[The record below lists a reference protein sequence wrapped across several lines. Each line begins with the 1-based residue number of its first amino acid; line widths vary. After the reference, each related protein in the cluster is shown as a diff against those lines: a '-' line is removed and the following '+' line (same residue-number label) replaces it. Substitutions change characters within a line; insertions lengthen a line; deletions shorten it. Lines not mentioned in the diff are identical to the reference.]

1 MTTPGR
7 TTGDAQHHDNE
18 HSGQGGGFW
27 AQPEEVSVSSAALP
41 YAPAFYTIAN
51 LPGFQPVA
59 GVDMQ
64 IMAGQNVMVNWVRI
78 EPGAAVPD
86 HAHPHEQLGFVLEGE
101 INMTID
107 GETRV
112 LRPGDAYAI
121 PGTVSHGASAG
132 PNGCVVI
139 DIFSPLR
146 DDYVAAAKPRG

>member
-7 TTGDAQHHDNE
+7 DTGDANAASTGT
-18 HSGQGGGFW
+18 SGEGRPFW
-27 AQPEEVSVSSAALP
+27 AQPEEVEVVSGLP
-41 YAPAFYTIAN
+41 YPAAFFKVAN
-51 LPGFQPVA
+51 LPGFAPVA

-64 IMAGQNVMVNWVRI
+64 IMTGQNVMVNWVRV
-78 EPGAAVPD
+78 EAGAAVPV

-112 LRPGDAYAI
+112 LKPGDAYAI
-121 PGTVSHGASAG
+121 PGTVTHGATGG

-146 DDYVAAAKPRG
+146 DDYVAAAQPRP